1 MDWSGKGRIPSPKR
15 FNNGA
20 ISCNYLEVLGVH
32 LPVPKNY
39 LPEDI
44 KFKKDTPIFATS
56 LGKIRNCVAGVVYER
71 ETEVMD
77 CQWNTFKFHYQID
90 PTELRELQPCPHCSA
105 KLIVEH

>member
-1 MDWSGKGRIPSPKR
+1 MDWSGKGRNPSLKR
-15 FNNGA
+15 FNNETFA
-20 ISCNYLEVLGVH
+20 GVH

-56 LGKIRNCVAGVVYER
+56 LGKIRNCVAGVVHER

-90 PTELRELQPCPHCSA
+90 PTESRELQPCPHCSA